1 MKITIDTKK
10 ILFENRFRN
19 RFTCWKQVCTL
30 FDARKILRRKKFC
43 RSHMKLN
50 CRPYYIF
57 CFITLLDVFV
67 YLTTFSA
74 RIQDG
79 WWQQD
84 TCFAWS
90 RIKIYCWSWAFCS
103 CIIFLLFLFC
113 TVSNCHGPWAIIL
126 YAIPIQ
132 FAKYAQVHYKVYNG
146 RHICIHRPFWNFVG
160 SIA

>member
-1 MKITIDTKK
+1 MQISYETKLQA
-10 ILFENRFRN
+10 ILHF
-19 RFTCWKQVCTL
+19 
-30 FDARKILRRKKFC
+30 
-43 RSHMKLN
+43 
-50 CRPYYIF
+50 
-57 CFITLLDVFV
+57 LLHYFV

-132 FAKYAQVHYKVYNG
+132 FAKYAQVHYKVYSD
-146 RHICIHRPFWNFVG
+146 RHIFIDLFQILSDRLHKVNSSCYWHLSHVQSYFGLHPMTDHYANYPFSVIIINAIG
-160 SIA
+160 LT

>member
-1 MKITIDTKK
+1 MICKSFYMLETS
-10 ILFENRFRN
+10 L
-19 RFTCWKQVCTL
+19 
-30 FDARKILRRKKFC
+30 
-43 RSHMKLN
+43 
-50 CRPYYIF
+50 
-57 CFITLLDVFV
+57 CFISSSQNFKTQKVLQISYETKLQAILHFLLHYFV

-113 TVSNCHGPWAIIL
+113 TLSNCHGPWAIIL

-132 FAKYAQVHYKVYNG
+132 FAKYAQVHYKVYND

>member
-1 MKITIDTKK
+1 MLNIS
-10 ILFENRFRN
+10 LVEN
-19 RFTCWKQVCTL
+19 
-30 FDARKILRRKKFC
+30 
-43 RSHMKLN
+43 S
-50 CRPYYIF
+50 P
-57 CFITLLDVFV
+57 TLLYIGSDSSVCPV
-67 YLTTFSA
+67 EVLWHCYSHRISRDPSHWFSKSSNFTGTA
-74 RIQDG
+74 ILNSNWNILPLKWSISRIQDG

-132 FAKYAQVHYKVYNG
+132 FAKYAQVHYKVYND